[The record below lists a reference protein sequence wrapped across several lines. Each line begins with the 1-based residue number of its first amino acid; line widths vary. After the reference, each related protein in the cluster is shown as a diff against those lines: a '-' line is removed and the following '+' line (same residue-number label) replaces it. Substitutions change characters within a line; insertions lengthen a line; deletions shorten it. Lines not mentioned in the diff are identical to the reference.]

1 MDDISLMDTSS
12 DDELDFST
20 PLWKRINRRQV
31 SSSGSPRDGKDLLF
45 AKPFFEEAH
54 DKLKKGLT
62 TSGSSDGTA
71 FGERGSP
78 LSEVTSNISW
88 GPLSPTF
95 PGKPTLDKG
104 NPFARSA
111 DCKTGGPST
120 SKAESFR
127 TPYQEES
134 TKYPVS
140 EKGKLGKTKLTS
152 TDTASER
159 LQALSHQVSKEPQS
173 DISGK
178 FAKDGPDTSEK
189 QHLPLEMGS
198 TLSPSPSKGGWKKIH
213 VSPRETS
220 KKLLNLPISP
230 LRHVG
235 KVSPKCASP
244 GTSVHIHWDKNKKM
258 QSTSLEPKGSSRYS
272 PNKLRMHFSPSFTLR
287 SPSSFSI
294 RSPISIPDT
303 PNLES
308 QDRKQDSDDGNIRS
322 SSPKSQHGHSGNR
335 DRHNVLLNDLLSE
348 DDDFKLDQDLPSTS
362 SARSLFSSRSPRSS
376 HDVMSPKKTLH
387 TPTKKVKE
395 IWMQKLKGSESSE
408 RKEARQR
415 DPVWDFADKFSSQ
428 EKYSDDSSRTF
439 DHRRQGVGV
448 NSRQDNYFNKVTS
461 PENKVNRKYQR
472 CISSTTSEDDDLPL
486 ISYVTSKN
494 RQSACDKSPAD
505 SAKHMHDPL
514 VTSPSRTWTSP
525 PNRSSWASPTHSKK
539 PPVIIS
545 PWRPQSGVSSG
556 VSHRKNTWNNDAQTA
571 KGISSSSSIGRANDV
586 KKDGMAQHR
595 SAMGNDDRGKRNA
608 KGKFASAMTKKKKL
622 MASLFADFSSDE
634 DEDNHLSADKKRKNE
649 DGAFGLESVEERT
662 KRRKVNSNSASED
675 FDGSSNSRDQQRVGH
690 RTNSSRIT
698 DGNHLSN
705 SSKSSSTTISP
716 SYPNQKSV
724 SRTSSKKNPIPST
737 KTSGQTS
744 SDEVAQ
750 SRYSKGRGEKTEK
763 GQNGP
768 TRKEG
773 RQITSSRFHTS
784 DPLDLPSSSGISE
797 GAVNT
802 VKDDSDDEVVV
813 LDSYG
818 YASSLV
824 GTYSKTRKS
833 HKKNAAH
840 NKKKD
845 ARGSKSSSRSSAT
858 GSLADERNTVSPSL
872 LRQLNQMDSDEAM
885 ARRLQEEYDAEMARS
900 VQQHG
905 SSNKSRE
912 DTHHRAESTATHS
925 ASDRR
930 EPVNE
935 PDAGTFANFNPRHNI
950 SIEVSSDVPVQIGS
964 FNWNYDFQPASSLLD
979 LGRPDRP
986 PPSHSPPPLPRRGR
1000 PDHRQRRGSRSRNS
1014 DARVDE
1020 GIPNLANVR
1029 GRFYEDH
1036 GLGMEMLLDLHHDMG
1051 SRWMPYPYI
1060 DDINLPPR
1068 PGRQRVRG
1076 GGRARGRRRVAVG
1089 DHNNGNDYDAL
1100 LQLAENLGPA
1110 VDKRLNQASIDRLP
1124 TFKFAKDQ
1132 HSGSQEENSCPI
1144 CMDDYEEGAE
1154 LRRLPCFHGYH
1165 KNCIDMWLKKN
1176 QDPVCPIC
1184 RVDVKIE

>member
-1 MDDISLMDTSS
+1 MDDISLMDTTS
-12 DDELDFST
+12 DDELDFNT

-111 DCKTGGPST
+111 DCKTSGPGT
-120 SKAESFR
+120 SKAECFR

-159 LQALSHQVSKEPQS
+159 LQAPSHQVSKEPQS
-173 DISGK
+173 YICGK
-178 FAKDGPDTSEK
+178 FAKDEPDTSGR
-189 QHLPLEMGS
+189 QHLPLETSS

-213 VSPRETS
+213 VSPTETS

-230 LRHVG
+230 WRHVG
-235 KVSPKCASP
+235 KVSPKHASP
-244 GTSVHIHWDKNKKM
+244 GSSVHIHWDKNKKM

-272 PNKLRMHFSPSFTLR
+272 PNKLRTHFSPSSTLR
-287 SPSSFSI
+287 SPSTFSI
-294 RSPISIPDT
+294 RSPILIPDT

-322 SSPKSQHGHSGNR
+322 SSPKSQLGHSGNR
-335 DRHNVLLNDLLSE
+335 DRPNVLLNDLLSE

-376 HDVMSPKKTLH
+376 HDVISPKKTVH

-415 DPVWDFADKFSSQ
+415 DPVWDFADKFSSP
-428 EKYSDDSSRTF
+428 EKYSDDSSKTF

-448 NSRQDNYFNKVTS
+448 NSKEDNYFNKVIS
-461 PENKVNRKYQR
+461 PEKKVSRKYLR
-472 CISSTTSEDDDLPL
+472 SVTTSEDDDLPL
-486 ISYVTSKN
+486 ISYVTKKN

-539 PPVIIS
+539 LPVIS

-556 VSHRKNTWNNDAQTA
+556 VSHRKDTLNNDAQTA
-571 KGISSSSSIGRANDV
+571 KGISSSSSIGRANDD
-586 KKDGMAQHR
+586 KKDGMAHRR
-595 SAMGNDDRGKRNA
+595 SATGNDDRGKRNA
-608 KGKFASAMTKKKKL
+608 KGKFASAMTKKKL

-649 DGAFGLESVEERT
+649 DGAHGLESVEERT
-662 KRRKVNSNSASED
+662 KRRKVNSHSTCED
-675 FDGSSNSRDQQRVGH
+675 FDGSSNSRDQRRVGH
-690 RTNSSRIT
+690 RTSSKRIT
-698 DGNHLSN
+698 DGNHLSD
-705 SSKSSSTTISP
+705 SIQSSSTTISP

-737 KTSGQTS
+737 KTSGQSS
-744 SDEVAQ
+744 SDELAQ

-768 TRKEG
+768 SRKEG

-797 GAVNT
+797 GTVNT

-813 LDSYG
+813 LDSYA

-824 GTYSKTRKS
+824 GTYGKTRKS

-840 NKKKD
+840 DKKKD
-845 ARGSKSSSRSSAT
+845 ARGSSKSSSRSSAT

-872 LRQLNQMDSDEAM
+872 LRQLNQMESDEAM

-900 VQQHG
+900 VQQHRPT
-905 SSNKSRE
+905 NKSRE
-912 DTHHRAESTATHS
+912 DTHRAESTATHS

-930 EPVNE
+930 EAVNE

-1020 GIPNLANVR
+1020 GIPNLAN
-1029 GRFYEDH
+1029 
-1036 GLGMEMLLDLHHDMG
+1036 
-1051 SRWMPYPYI
+1051 
-1060 DDINLPPR
+1060 INPPPR

-1076 GGRARGRRRVAVG
+1076 GGRARGRRRVMGG

-1184 RVDVKIE
+1184 RVEVKIE